1 MTDARRSIPSVDRLL
16 SSDAFAELQ
25 RRWPRDLVV
34 STLQDELAALRLG
47 VAPGSTPEQWDEA
60 ALAQRVNSAIERLAA
75 GSLVPV
81 INATGVVLHT
91 NLGRAPLADAALD
104 AVAAVSRGYSN
115 LEYDMETGTRGSR
128 YTHCRAL
135 LCRLT
140 AAQDA
145 LIVNNNA
152 AALVLALNTFSRGLD
167 AVVSRG
173 ELVEIGGA
181 FRVPDI
187 LARSGARL
195 REVGST
201 NRTHIDDYRDA
212 AGVGTGALL
221 KVHPSNFA
229 MAGYTAEV
237 TVRELAPLAAAAGVP
252 LIHDIGSGLLLDP
265 AQLGLPAE
273 EPTPRTSLADGAS
286 LVTMSGDKLLGGP
299 QAGIILGRTD
309 LLERMRRNPLCRALR
324 VDKLTL
330 AALAATL
337 QLYLDPA
344 VALRE
349 VPVLRMLALP
359 ASAIQARAVAMTEQF
374 AGGVLRGRVIT
385 AASMVGGGAAATAT
399 LPTALLLV
407 GHSRISA
414 SALEQRLR
422 AGRPAVV
429 TRIVEDHVAIDLRT
443 VRPEEDGAVLR
454 ALEGAAAP

>member
-25 RRWPRDLVV
+25 RQWPRDLVV
-34 STLQDELAALRLG
+34 SALQHELAELR
-47 VAPGSTPEQWDEA
+47 AAIAAGSPQWDESS
-60 ALAQRVNSAIERLAA
+60 LAHNVNSAIEHLAS

-104 AVAAVSRGYSN
+104 AIAVVSRGYSN

-135 LCRLT
+135 LCKLT
-140 AAQDA
+140 GSQDA

-152 AALVLALNTFSRGLD
+152 AALVLALNTCSRGLE

-187 LARSGARL
+187 MARSGARL

-201 NRTHIDDYRDA
+201 NRTHLEDYRDA
-212 AGVGTGALL
+212 ITGATGALL

-237 TVRELAPLAAAAGVP
+237 AVRELATLGRAAGVP

-265 AQLGLPAE
+265 VQLGLPAD
-273 EPTPRTSLADGAS
+273 EPTPRTSLGDGAS
-286 LVTMSGDKLLGGP
+286 IVTMSGDKLLGGP
-299 QAGIILGRTD
+299 QAGIILGRSD

-337 QLYLDPA
+337 RLYLDPA
-344 VALRE
+344 RALRD
-349 VPVLRMLALP
+349 VPVLRMLTLP
-359 ASAIQARAVAMTEQF
+359 ASAIEARAAAMVAQC
-374 AGGVLRGRVIT
+374 AGSDVRARVIMAT
-385 AASMVGGGAAATAT
+385 SMVGGGAAATAA
-399 LPTALLLV
+399 LPTALLLIA
-407 GHSRISA
+407 HDRLSA
-414 SALEQRLR
+414 SALDQRLR
-422 AGRPAVV
+422 SGTPAVL

-443 VRPEEDGAVLR
+443 VRPEDDDAVLR
-454 ALEGAAAP
+454 ALAGAAAL